1 MHPLWPKSHYTLLE
15 VVEELCKSE
24 DEQNHSSSD
33 DEPDMLL
40 PEETS
45 DPALDRWVYAYFFL
59 LYNLYQF

>member
-24 DEQNHSSSD
+24 DEQNHPSSD
-33 DEPDMLL
+33 NEPDMLL

-45 DPALDRWVYAYFFL
+45 DPALDR
-59 LYNLYQF
+59 